1 MADENIYRNTLVDTV
16 SNATNC
22 GVVTISVS
30 AAVYISSQQ
39 CKECWIYTFAGNT
52 VYVNFNGTAA
62 AGAGFTI
69 GGTSSINL
77 FGPMAIANL
86 SAINVY
92 SAGVATVCV
101 VWRG

>member
-1 MADENIYRNTLVDTV
+1 MVDENIYRNTPVDTV
-16 SNATNC
+16 SNSTNC

-30 AAVYISSQQ
+30 AAAYITSQP
-39 CKECWIYTFAGNT
+39 CKECWIYTYAGNT
-52 VYVNFNGTAA
+52 VYVRFNGVAA

-77 FGPMAIANL
+77 FGPMAISNL
-86 SAINVY
+86 SVINVY

-101 VWRG
+101 IWRE

>member
-1 MADENIYRNTLVDTV
+1 MADENIYQNARVDTV
-16 SNATNC
+16 TGATNC
-22 GVVTISVS
+22 GVVTISI
-30 AAVYISSQQ
+30 AAAAYITSQP
-39 CKECWIYTFAGNT
+39 CRECWIYTFAGNT
-52 VYVNFNGTAA
+52 VYVRFNGTAA

-77 FGPMAIANL
+77 FGPFAISNL

-101 VWRG
+101 IWRG